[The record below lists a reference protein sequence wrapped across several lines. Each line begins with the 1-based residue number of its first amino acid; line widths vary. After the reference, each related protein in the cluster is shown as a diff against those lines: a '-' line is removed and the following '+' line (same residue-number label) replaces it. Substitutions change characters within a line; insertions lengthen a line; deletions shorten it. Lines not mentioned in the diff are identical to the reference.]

1 MNGEA
6 GREGRLDRGR
16 SAAITAPFRLVV
28 RRPRRGWVA
37 GLLSGAIVVIVRLL
51 AFVLALATLAGVTA
65 ALCWAGA
72 GRIPIVVL
80 VYGFLAVAGG
90 GFALGRSGRLL
101 TWSSR
106 LPDRPA
112 RRPWEP
118 GAGRIESS
126 PRAQDDPVIAGPFGA
141 AQQEECQ

>member
-16 SAAITAPFRLVV
+16 SAAITAPFRLPV

-37 GLLSGAIVVIVRLL
+37 GLLGEAIVVVVR
-51 AFVLALATLAGVTA
+51 VLALAAALAALAGVTA

-106 LPDRPA
+106 LPERPA

-118 GAGRIESS
+118 GAGPVRSG
-126 PRAQDDPVIAGPFGA
+126 PQAQDDPVIAGPFGSA
-141 AQQEECQ
+141 RQEECR

>member
-1 MNGEA
+1 MA
-6 GREGRLDRGR
+6 GRTRGR
-16 SAAITAPFRLVV
+16 GGRGPAAIAAPFRPAV

-37 GLLSGAIVVIVRLL
+37 GLLGEAVVVVVRLL
-51 AFVLALATLAGVTA
+51 ALVLALIVLAGITA
-65 ALCWAGA
+65 ALWWAGD

-80 VYGFLAVAGG
+80 VYGFIGVAWG

-101 TWSSR
+101 TWSFR
-106 LPDRPA
+106 RPEGPA

-118 GAGRIESS
+118 GTGHVRSGPRGR
-126 PRAQDDPVIAGPFGA
+126 DDPVIAGPFGA